1 MSDMHAPLNVSGLSL
16 TSWVFCSFFSV
27 VPIFIDIAVA
37 MVYLTRTFSWTIGV
51 TLFIIMYACE

>member
-1 MSDMHAPLNVSGLSL
+1 MHAPLNVSGLSL